1 MIEKDRVFI
10 IQSKIQI
17 ICHMVTNILAYTKVQ
32 FMRNAIIK
40 NEDDQIFASRVHP
53 LVLESKWSKINLM
66 YKGKTN

>member
-1 MIEKDRVFI
+1 
-10 IQSKIQI
+10 
-17 ICHMVTNILAYTKVQ
+17 MVTNILAYTKVQ